1 MKASLRLLVYIVAIL
16 LAASPALQA
25 TVFFSDTFSNG
36 STLNSLT
43 PADPTPDST
52 SYQLSSSKSWNPTPS
67 LTANDLKFGI
77 GSTSGGGIEVQA
89 LFTTNPVS
97 LSLPGD
103 YIQLRVTFTN
113 TAGLLTAAG
122 LWGFGLYNGAQVAP
136 VAGGLNATALNT
148 LSDHVT
154 DGVRDWQGYWGQ
166 RGYTGENSRIVRR
179 LPQTTGPDNRNQNLT
194 STGSGTQSYG
204 NPGGTTVGPQSTAPS
219 GGLVV
224 GNTYTVVL
232 NISLIAAGTLAITN
246 IYYDGPDTNG
256 TVISQFGCEASG
268 SDFFTS
274 TFDGFAIGWRARA
287 NTTGGT
293 VMDISSI
300 TVEGSA
306 TTITTPPDILTQ
318 PIPVTVPDGGSCAF
332 SVVAQG
338 FGMKYQWK
346 RYGTNLV
353 DGGNISGATTPM
365 LVISPA
371 SAADVASGA
380 NGYYVTITGTGGYS
394 TNSVTCSLSLGTA
407 STLVWSGSGTTWDLG
422 TSASWL
428 KGASPATFNY
438 GDAVIFN
445 DTGLANL
452 LVTLSGSYLSASSVT
467 VDTSFGTDYIFSG
480 TGNFAGPGQLIYK
493 GAGLLTIN
501 NANTYTGGTI
511 ISNDYAYLVLN
522 NYNGLGSGPVR
533 LAKAGG
539 YMEVVP
545 AGSATAGFKGDVI
558 VEDDFTIQFDAT
570 GSYAGVFLNDLAGTP
585 GKTLTLRP
593 FSTAAASRYRVYGAA
608 TTCDANLYLDGA
620 GTSEAAYYGTTLAP
634 YHGSGFQI
642 YNGVISG
649 PGGIIQRAGG
659 TTVLAGQ
666 NTYSGGTTPTTG
678 TIGFG
683 ADTIGEVTSGPIGTG
698 PLFLNPEAPNTTGS
712 GTVLAFGGPRTIAN
726 PLQYS
731 SGTNNLTL
739 IIGGTNNLTFTGPF
753 TLNGNDGATTYVNRT
768 LQVNNT
774 ALTTFAGQISGAGCG
789 LIKTGSGTLALTG
802 NNTYDGPTTNSAG
815 TLIVN
820 GTLAGPVT
828 VASGATLAGTGTIN
842 GPTTVLAGG
851 AIAPGTSIGTLTINN
866 NLALAGNL
874 TVEVNRA
881 GLASDKI
888 VVSGT
893 LANTGTGTITVTN
906 LGAPLAVGDTFALF
920 NKAVTGGSALTITG
934 GGVTVWENR
943 LEIDGTIR
951 VQLLLPTT
959 PTNLSYSVA
968 GNNLTLSWP
977 ANYLG
982 WILQSNAV
990 GIASSASWFPIAETA
1005 NATQYTLALD
1015 PAKANVFYRLVLP
1028 AP

>member
-1 MKASLRLLVYIVAIL
+1 MKTPVRLLVGIALVAL
-16 LAASPALQA
+16 SSALQA
-25 TVFFSDTFSNG
+25 TVFFNDTFNSG

-43 PADPTPDST
+43 PAAPTPNST

-77 GSTSGGGIEVQA
+77 GSTTSGGIEVQA

-113 TAGLLTAAG
+113 TVGLLTANC
-122 LWGFGLYNGAQVAP
+122 LLGFGLYNGAQVAP
-136 VAGGLNATALNT
+136 VAGGLNATALNSF
-148 LSDHVT
+148 SDHVT
-154 DGVRDWQGYWGQ
+154 DGVQNWQGYWGQ
-166 RGYTGENSRIVRR
+166 RGYTGQNSRIVRR
-179 LPQTTGPDNRNQNLT
+179 LPQTTGADNRNQNLT
-194 STGSGTQSYG
+194 STGSGSQSYG
-204 NPGGTTVGPQSTAPS
+204 SPPGTTVGTQSTAPS

-232 NISLIAAGTLAITN
+232 NIALIAEGTLAITN
-246 IYYDGPDTNG
+246 TYYDGPDTSAP
-256 TVISQFGCEASG
+256 ILSQFGTVASG
-268 SDFFTS
+268 ADVFTT
-274 TFDGFAIGWRARA
+274 TFDGLGIGWRAMA
-287 NTTGGT
+287 STSGGT

-306 TTITTPPDILTQ
+306 TTITTPPDIITQ
-318 PIPVTVPDGGSCAF
+318 PVPVTVPAGGSCAF

-353 DGGNISGATTPM
+353 DGGNISGATSPM

-428 KGASPATFNY
+428 KGATPATFNY

-445 DTGLANL
+445 DTGFANL
-452 LVTLSGSYLSASSVT
+452 LVNLQGSYLSASSVT
-467 VDTSFGTDYIFSG
+467 VDASIGIDYVFGG
-480 TGNFAGPGQLIYK
+480 TGSFAGPGQLIYK

-501 NANTYTGGTI
+501 NINTYTGGTL
-511 ISNDYAYLVLN
+511 ISNEYAYLVLN
-522 NYNGLGSGPVR
+522 NYGGLGTGPVR

-570 GSYAGVFLNDLAGTP
+570 GAYAGVFLNDLAGTP

-593 FSTAAASRYRVYGAA
+593 FSTASASRYRVYGSA

-634 YHGSGFQI
+634 YQGSGGVQI

-659 TTVLAGQ
+659 LTVLAGQ

-683 ADTIGEVTSGPIGTG
+683 ADTIGNVTSGPIGTG

-712 GTVLAFGGPRTIAN
+712 GTVLAYGGPRTIAN

-739 IIGGTNNLTFTGPF
+739 IIGGTNDLTFTGPY

-768 LQVNNT
+768 VQVNNT
-774 ALTTFAGQISGAGCG
+774 ALTTFAGQISGPGCG

-815 TLIVN
+815 TLMVN

-851 AIAPGTSIGTLTINN
+851 AIAPGASIGTLTINN

-888 VVSGT
+888 VVTGT
-893 LANTGTGTITVTN
+893 LANTGTGTVTVTN
-906 LGAPLAVGDTFALF
+906 LGAPLVVGDTFVLF

-943 LEIDGTIR
+943 LENDGTIR
-951 VQLLLPTT
+951 VQSLLPTT

-968 GNNLTLSWP
+968 GNSLTLSWP

-990 GIASSASWFPIAETA
+990 GIASSGNWFPVPGTA
-1005 NATQYTLALD
+1005 GATQHTLTLD
-1015 PAKANVFYRLVLP
+1015 PAKGNVFYRLVLP
-1028 AP
+1028 TP